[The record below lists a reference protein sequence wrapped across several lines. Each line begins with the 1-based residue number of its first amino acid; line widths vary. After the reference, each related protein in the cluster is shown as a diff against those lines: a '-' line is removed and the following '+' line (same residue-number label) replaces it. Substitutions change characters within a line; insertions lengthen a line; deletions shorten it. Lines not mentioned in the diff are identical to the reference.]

1 MSIRRIFAVI
11 ICIGA
16 MLSLS
21 ACSSHTGIQALER
34 QPVPGDELPA
44 GVDLEDT
51 INRDSSRLLATHEQ
65 VRYFV
70 AASPDSSEG
79 CIIVVPPGADPRW
92 FAGCSLLGA
101 TDVIVTASTTPGN
114 SATLVR
120 DDADTRALESEGWFR
135 IHDNILI
142 PDRSQNP

>member
-1 MSIRRIFAVI
+1 MGIRRIFAAVI
-11 ICIGA
+11 GIGA

-21 ACSSHTGIQALER
+21 ACSGHTGIQALER
-34 QPVPGDELPA
+34 QPVPGDALPV
-44 GVDLEDT
+44 GGGDLGGI
-51 INRDSSRLLATHEQ
+51 INRDSSRLLTTNEQ

-70 AASPDSSEG
+70 AASPDASEG
-79 CIIVVPPGADPRW
+79 CIIVVPPGADSRW

-114 SATLVR
+114 NAATLVR
-120 DDADTRALESEGWFR
+120 DDADTRALESEGWSR

-142 PDRSQNP
+142 PSP

>member
-1 MSIRRIFAVI
+1 MSIRSIFAAI

-34 QPVPGDELPA
+34 EPVPGDVLPA
-44 GVDLEDT
+44 GVDLGDT
-51 INRDSSRLLATHEQ
+51 INRDSSRLLTTHEQ

-79 CIIVVPPGADPRW
+79 
-92 FAGCSLLGA
+92 
-101 TDVIVTASTTPGN
+101 
-114 SATLVR
+114 
-120 DDADTRALESEGWFR
+120 
-135 IHDNILI
+135 
-142 PDRSQNP
+142 